1 MKSYL
6 TKTNIFLLLVG
17 LGLICFIGAVQSI
30 LLPFVLSFVLAY
42 ILHPLTAKL
51 EKWRIGQGVASLLVT
66 FGFCLLV
73 VMVFL
78 IVVPILQAQV
88 VDFMRRIPQFSASVW
103 DYLKGVISYTKENI
117 TPEQM
122 SELSVAVRDS
132 VVNVLMAIGA
142 GLSQM
147 LSSGIAIFNVL
158 ALIVITPV
166 VLFYVLRDWGKIQKQ
181 VKSVIPKNKEEIVQS
196 IGQEINSTLSGFIR
210 GQAMVCLLLG
220 IFYGIGLSAV
230 GLDFGMLVG
239 LLAGVLSFVPYFG
252 FGTGLGLSLFLAL
265 MQNFTMGQ
273 WGGLAL
279 IFTVGQVLES
289 YILTPYL
296 VGDKVGLHP
305 VWIIFAL
312 LAGGVLA
319 GFIGILIAVPT
330 AGVIGVL
337 LRRFLKWYRTTDFY
351 LGTGKV
357 KK

>member
-6 TKTNIFLLLVG
+6 TRTNIFLLFVCLCV
-17 LGLICFIGAVQSI
+17 ICFIGAVQAI
-30 LLPFVLSFVLAY
+30 LLPFVLSFILAY
-42 ILHPLTAKL
+42 ILHPLSAKL
-51 EKWRIGQGVASLLVT
+51 EKCRISQGFSSLLVT
-66 FGFCLLV
+66 FGFCCLV

-88 VDFMRRIPQFSASVW
+88 VDFMRRIPQFSSSVW

-117 TPEQM
+117 TSEQM

-142 GLSQM
+142 GLSQI

-166 VLFYVLRDWGKIQKQ
+166 VLFYILRDWGKIQRQ
-181 VKSVIPKNKEEIVQS
+181 VKSVIPKDKEDLVQS
-196 IGQEINSTLSGFIR
+196 VWKEINNTLSGFIR

-252 FGTGLGLSLFLAL
+252 FGTGLVLSVFLAL

-273 WGGLAL
+273 WGGLAA
-279 IFTVGQVLES
+279 IFIVGQVLES

-305 VWIIFAL
+305 VWVIFAL